1 MFCPRCSREIE
12 DGSRFCNHCGYE
24 IVPEANSVRE
34 SASEEAAA
42 PAEEEPLVSHS
53 LLESQYDLKWYKF
66 LIWFFIW
73 FQAIINASSLFA
85 YLAMLSSGAPAGF
98 SRIGLIV
105 PAAITLLY
113 IVYLIVVRQALARW
127 KAVGP
132 KLYLISVFGPFLT
145 GILTVIA
152 VNAFSGAPVLA
163 IGSADFSRLVVGVAL
178 FIFNFIYFRNRAELF
193 TE

>member
-24 IVPEANSVRE
+24 IVPATNSVKRPEVRE
-34 SASEEAAA
+34 TSA
-42 PAEEEPLVSHS
+42 PAGEEIVSHS
-53 LLESQYDLKWYKF
+53 ALESQYDLKWYKF

-73 FQAIINASSLFA
+73 FQALINASSLLA
-85 YLAMLSSGAPAGF
+85 YLAMLSRGAPAGF
-98 SRIGLIV
+98 SRTGLIV

-113 IVYLIVVRQALARW
+113 IVYLIVVRQALAHW

-132 KLYLISVFGPFLT
+132 KLYLISVFAPFLT

-163 IGSADFSRLVVGVAL
+163 IGGADFSRLVVGIAL
-178 FIFNFIYFRNRAELF
+178 FIVNFIYFRNRSELF
-193 TE
+193 NE